1 MQIIEFLNGKT
12 DFRDLKT
19 HRGCSGY
26 CSGLAAALILFCN
39 CTTPRLTIHAVG
51 NTPVCK
57 TQTPER
63 VLVLWGSAWR
73 ENQKEPALRREIAAR
88 EIAKFFNSNP
98 CFSHAQILES
108 SREMPALM
116 LTDADALKL
125 ATNLQIPV
133 QKVIFVR
140 VEELGPLLMIYLSPI
155 LWEGGSEVILRVRV
169 LNVEAS
175 RLESD
180 ISIHRKDTGPFVLR
194 GTGALEKDLDA
205 ALSSVFTQE

>member
-1 MQIIEFLNGKT
+1 
-12 DFRDLKT
+12 R
-19 HRGCSGY
+19 
-26 CSGLAAALILFCN
+26 A
-39 CTTPRLTIHAVG
+39 
-51 NTPVCK
+51 
-57 TQTPER
+57 
-63 VLVLWGSAWR
+63 
-73 ENQKEPALRREIAAR
+73 
-88 EIAKFFNSNP
+88 IAKFFNSNP